1 MKHEHAKKKQNN
13 FNYALFCSSV
23 LVYSLFL
30 SKYFTTKIVAD
41 GLRVSEC
48 VCLCLAVS
56 VCLAVLVYQM
66 SCKLKMTP
74 SNFY

>member
-1 MKHEHAKKKQNN
+1 MKHEHAKKKRNN

-48 VCLCLAVS
+48 VSLSGCKCVPGCACVS
-56 VCLAVLVYQM
+56 NVMQAE
-66 SCKLKMTP
+66 
-74 SNFY
+74 NDAI